1 MSTPN
6 VHTEVAE
13 SILEH
18 AQAITRLSAARLDPG
33 SPDAGG
39 LGDGVVASA
48 CAGHVNA
55 MRVLAVPYIDPL
67 PDRELV
73 RALRTLAAD
82 VPGVFVH
89 LADGAIELIVDN
101 PARQLK
107 VKLWNRAQLLK
118 NEEEDEFEG
127 E

>member
-18 AQAITRLSAARLDPG
+18 AQAINRLYAARLD
-33 SPDAGG
+33 AGG
-39 LGDGVVASA
+39 SGDGDYASA

-73 RALRTLAAD
+73 RALRMLVAD

-107 VKLWNRAQLLK
+107 VKLWNRVQLLK